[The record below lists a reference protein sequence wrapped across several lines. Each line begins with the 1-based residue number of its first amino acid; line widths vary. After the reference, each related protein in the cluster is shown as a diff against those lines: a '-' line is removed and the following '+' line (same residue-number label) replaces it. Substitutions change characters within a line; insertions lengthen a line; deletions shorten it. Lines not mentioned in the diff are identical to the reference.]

1 MTLKFCSTIG
11 LETTRLQW
19 KTCCNHKGSE
29 LELFT
34 TLHCITTC
42 FLRQDHVGKKAI
54 HRFFFCRNAAGVFRT
69 QAHLSWTKIT
79 TLHYVCVM
87 TPLAFL
93 SPCKV
98 FPAYKGSDGC
108 PCFSSAAISGSN
120 MGLWAYELNTGQLT
134 CPTGPWVVQGGWLC
148 AVTCTPACQHV
159 PCRGL
164 PSTMLTARQ
173 PDELSVQSNSHLS
186 SHSTPPP
193 GRSHCF
199 TFLDLIAL
207 FSNWCM
213 FFSVLLI
220 WLMVAIL
227 SHRPLHWDIS
237 TKHCRAIGWLHNTGW
252 QVTEVKPGGGYALSL
267 CWVQLSHQASQH
279 SNLSWQFST
288 ASSVLALCVCYE
300 ASRKTSI
307 LIFATWRCGQS
318 KCGEDGNS
326 EQRKVFYF
334 SQ

>member
-1 MTLKFCSTIG
+1 MGIWAEHRTVDLPY
-11 LETTRLQW
+11 RA
-19 KTCCNHKGSE
+19 
-29 LELFT
+29 
-34 TLHCITTC
+34 
-42 FLRQDHVGKKAI
+42 VGCA
-54 HRFFFCRNAAGVFRT
+54 
-69 QAHLSWTKIT
+69 
-79 TLHYVCVM
+79 
-87 TPLAFL
+87 
-93 SPCKV
+93 
-98 FPAYKGSDGC
+98 
-108 PCFSSAAISGSN
+108 
-120 MGLWAYELNTGQLT
+120 
-134 CPTGPWVVQGGWLC
+134 GGWLC

-252 QVTEVKPGGGYALSL
+252 QVTEVKPGGVCTITMLGPAFTSSEPTFKSLLAVFYCIICLGSL
-267 CWVQLSHQASQH
+267 CLLRGLKKNKYLNLCNMKVWPVQMWGGWKFRAKKSFLFQSI
-279 SNLSWQFST
+279 T
-288 ASSVLALCVCYE
+288 AE
-300 ASRKTSI
+300 EWI
-307 LIFATWRCGQS
+307 LLLLLL
-318 KCGEDGNS
+318 
-326 EQRKVFYF
+326 
-334 SQ
+334 

>member
-1 MTLKFCSTIG
+1 MTFLHLWLKLHLFYYLTLYFIYMTLKFCSTIG

-134 CPTGPWVVQGGWLC
+134 CPTGPWVVQGGGYVQWHARLP
-148 AVTCTPACQHV
+148 VSMSHVEDCQ
-159 PCRGL
+159 
-164 PSTMLTARQ
+164 
-173 PDELSVQSNSHLS
+173 VQ
-186 SHSTPPP
+186 
-193 GRSHCF
+193 C
-199 TFLDLIAL
+199 
-207 FSNWCM
+207 
-213 FFSVLLI
+213 
-220 WLMVAIL
+220 
-227 SHRPLHWDIS
+227 
-237 TKHCRAIGWLHNTGW
+237 
-252 QVTEVKPGGGYALSL
+252 
-267 CWVQLSHQASQH
+267 
-279 SNLSWQFST
+279 
-288 ASSVLALCVCYE
+288 
-300 ASRKTSI
+300 
-307 LIFATWRCGQS
+307 
-318 KCGEDGNS
+318 
-326 EQRKVFYF
+326 
-334 SQ
+334 

>member
-1 MTLKFCSTIG
+1 MW
-11 LETTRLQW
+11 E
-19 KTCCNHKGSE
+19 
-29 LELFT
+29 
-34 TLHCITTC
+34 
-42 FLRQDHVGKKAI
+42 KKPYI
-54 HRFFFCRNAAGVFRT
+54 DFFFCRNAAGVFRT

-186 SHSTPPP
+186 SHSTPP
-193 GRSHCF
+193 S
-199 TFLDLIAL
+199 
-207 FSNWCM
+207 
-213 FFSVLLI
+213 
-220 WLMVAIL
+220 
-227 SHRPLHWDIS
+227 
-237 TKHCRAIGWLHNTGW
+237 
-252 QVTEVKPGGGYALSL
+252 LSL

-307 LIFATWRCGQS
+307 LIFAT
-318 KCGEDGNS
+318 
-326 EQRKVFYF
+326 
-334 SQ
+334 